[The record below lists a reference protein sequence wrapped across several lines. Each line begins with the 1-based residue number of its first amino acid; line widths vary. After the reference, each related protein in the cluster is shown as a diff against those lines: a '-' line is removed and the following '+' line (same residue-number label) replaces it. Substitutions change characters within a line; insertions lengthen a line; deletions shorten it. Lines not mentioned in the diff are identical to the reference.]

1 MRIPPKLKKF
11 LLIIRRSS
19 SIMFKLVII
28 DQLVKWWFIG
38 YLRNRAGLTLE
49 ITSFL
54 DMVYSWN
61 YGISF
66 GLLRNYYQYSNML
79 FLVLNSAIT
88 IYLWSILVRS
98 KSVIEFIGYSF
109 VVGGAVGNL
118 IDRFINGAVFDFI
131 YFHYNNVGFPIFNL
145 ADSFISL
152 GVIILLYDYYQTKKT
167 VEQKNVVQYN
177 NSLIQ
182 SEADRIRELTYKQ
195 NMNEG
200 D

>member
-1 MRIPPKLKKF
+1 
-11 LLIIRRSS
+11 
-19 SIMFKLVII
+19 MFKLVII
-28 DQLVKWWFIG
+28 DQLIKWWFIG
-38 YLRNRAGLTLE
+38 YLRNRTGLTLE

-109 VVGGAVGNL
+109 VVGGAMGNL

-152 GVIILLYDYYQTKKT
+152 GAIISLYDYYQTKKT
-167 VEQKNVVQYN
+167 VEQKKC
-177 NSLIQ
+177 SPI
-182 SEADRIRELTYKQ
+182 
-195 NMNEG
+195 
-200 D
+200 